1 MNLTIIPRFL
11 FLKRFDSLYLPK
23 IFFKHMASAKKIDL
37 LDIVQKILNLDPK
50 MRFAAIID
58 PKGNIREA
66 IMKTGK
72 TNLKNQK
79 EEEHFCQQVAQRRSM
94 RKEFDR
100 SLGKVRYVHV
110 ERERVSQMVIYTK
123 RNIVYFTMEPEMPI
137 DTKIRLI
144 TRIKK
149 ITADL

>member
-1 MNLTIIPRFL
+1 MAG
-11 FLKRFDSLYLPK
+11 KPK
-23 IFFKHMASAKKIDL
+23 VDL
-37 LDIVQKILNLDPK
+37 LKLVQDIINLDPK

-72 TNLKNQK
+72 TNLKTQK
-79 EEEHFCQQVAQRRSM
+79 EEEHFCKQVAQRRVM
-94 RKEFDR
+94 RKEFDK

-110 ERERVSQMVIYTK
+110 EREKVSQMVIYTK
-123 RNIVYFTMEPEMPI
+123 RNIVYFTLEPEMQI
-137 DTKIRLI
+137 EKKIRII
-144 TRIKK
+144 TKIKK

>member
-1 MNLTIIPRFL
+1 
-11 FLKRFDSLYLPK
+11 
-23 IFFKHMASAKKIDL
+23 MASKKVNM
-37 LDIVQKILNLDPK
+37 LDVVQKILKLDTK
-50 MRFAAIID
+50 MRFAAVID
-58 PKGNIREA
+58 PKGKIREA

-79 EEEHFCQQVAQRRSM
+79 EEEHFCNQVAQRRSM

-137 DTKIRLI
+137 STKIRLI
-144 TRIKK
+144 TKVKK

>member
-1 MNLTIIPRFL
+1 MAAKQIDFLNIVEDII
-11 FLKRFDSLYLPK
+11 
-23 IFFKHMASAKKIDL
+23 
-37 LDIVQKILNLDPK
+37 NLDPK

-58 PKGNIREA
+58 SKGVIREA
-66 IMKTGK
+66 IMKSGK
-72 TNLKNQK
+72 TSLKSQK
-79 EEEHFCQQVAQRRSM
+79 EEEHFCKQVAQRKAM

-110 ERERVSQMVIYTK
+110 EREKVTQMVIYTK
-123 RNIVYFTMEPEMPI
+123 RNTTYFTMEPEMPI
-137 DTKIRLI
+137 EKKIRLI